1 MDARNVERVKMKYL
15 ISILFFFSCVN
26 LNAQDTTYVTST
38 TPPHDT
44 SITTTIPVKY
54 IPRDTTIFVDD
65 SAHND
70 YLISEHYITIGGP
83 YFYDSTLYDTIP
95 AHDTTFTQS
104 ITHDT
109 TIMIISAHPVTIRA
123 NNQNKALGATFTF
136 ANNGT
141 QLSITGGSLKAGDVI
156 TVDNSASTGAASGAA
171 SGTYPITLSSVTIMR
186 GATNVT
192 STYAISYQSGT
203 LTVAG
208 AIPITITA
216 DDQSKAYGTTFTFIH
231 NGSQVT
237 LTSGTLDA
245 GDVITVDNAA
255 SNGSGVG
262 AAAGT
267 YTIFLNSVTIMD
279 GATNVTGNYAITY
292 VTGTLT
298 VAPPIPITIRAD
310 DQGKAFGATFVFTHN
325 GTQVDLT
332 AGTLNS
338 GDAITIDNAA
348 SAGSGSGAAAGTY
361 PITLSSVTIMNGAT
375 NVTNRYNITYQ
386 TGTLTV
392 AGAPLI
398 ITVQARN
405 QTKVYG
411 NIFAFLNNGSQIQIT
426 SGGLQSGDVITV
438 DNAAST
444 GSGASA
450 NVGSY
455 TITLSAITIMRGAT
469 NVTGSYTITYQTGT
483 MTVTARPITVK
494 ANNQTKIR
502 GNTFTFT
509 NNGTQVALTS
519 GSLVSGHTITA
530 DNAASAGSGSGAA
543 AGNYTITLSSITVM
557 SGATNVTSNYAITYQ
572 TGTLSV
578 TTIAITVRANNQSKV
593 QGTTFTFLNNGTQ
606 VSVVSGTLGVGDAIT
621 VDNAASTGAGSGA
634 ATGSYPIT
642 LSSVTIMD
650 GATNVTINY
659 TITYQGGTLS
669 VSSPPNTNTTYGIFA
684 AASDY
689 GTALQGRMN
698 HAHYV
703 GVPLFRYNYD
713 YVQQNGSAPT
723 YRVNEI
729 TDDGLLTALTFNHN
743 ANGMQW
749 PQGDHSFPNTTAE
762 INFFSSKLDS
772 LLGLPDKPEVVSIN
786 NEEGHREYWE
796 GTVQEYLV
804 WMEKCVQVGH
814 AHGLPVTNGG
824 TTIGIVYA
832 MLRWYID
839 RGASQDSIDF
849 IKDAYGITGNAGGT
863 YATEQRIWYET
874 LLAGFANSDM
884 DYVNVHWYEPARDN
898 TTDIVTSKLIPL
910 IINYIQVVTG
920 KYVITTEM
928 GVKNGNY
935 GLAYEYFD
943 QWKASGAKYIMYYA
957 GSSDQGAQSF
967 DNSEAYKE
975 WLAQ

>member
-1 MDARNVERVKMKYL
+1 MKCL
-15 ISILFFFSCVN
+15 IFILFFFSFICVN
-26 LNAQDTTYVTST
+26 LNAQDTTYNTFQVK
-38 TPPHDT
+38 HD
-44 SITTTIPVKY
+44 SVITTTIPERY

-65 SAHND
+65 TAHND
-70 YLISEHYITIGGP
+70 YLESGYYIVIGGP
-83 YFYDSTLYDTIP
+83 FSYDSTLYDTIP
-95 AHDTTFTQS
+95 AHDTTFTCS
-104 ITHDT
+104 LCAVHDT
-109 TIMIISAHPVTIRA
+109 TVLIISQHPVTIRA

-141 QLSITGGSLKAGDVI
+141 QLSITGGSLKPGDV
-156 TVDNSASTGAASGAA
+156 VVSDNSASAGAASGAA

-192 STYAISYQSGT
+192 STYSITYQSGT

-208 AIPITITA
+208 AIPITIRA
-216 DDQSKAYGTTFTFIH
+216 DDQGKTQGQVFVFTH
-231 NGSQVT
+231 NGTQVDV
-237 LTSGTLDA
+237 TSGTLDA
-245 GDVITVDNAA
+245 GDAIVGDNAA
-255 SNGSGVG
+255 SNGSPAG
-262 AAAGT
+262 APAGT

-279 GATNVTGNYAITY
+279 GATNVTSNYAITY

-298 VAPPIPITIRAD
+298 VTAAAQVITVRARN
-310 DQGKAFGATFVFTHN
+310 QTKQYGSTFTFLGN
-325 GTQVDLT
+325 GSQVQIT
-332 AGTLNS
+332 SGGLNP
-338 GDAITIDNAA
+338 GDAITGDDAA
-348 SAGSGSGAAAGTY
+348 SSGASSGAAVGSYT
-361 PITLSSVTIMNGAT
+361 ISLSAITIMNGAT
-375 NVTNRYNITYQ
+375 NVT
-386 TGTLTV
+386 
-392 AGAPLI
+392 
-398 ITVQARN
+398 
-405 QTKVYG
+405 G
-411 NIFAFLNNGSQIQIT
+411 N
-426 SGGLQSGDVITV
+426 
-438 DNAAST
+438 
-444 GSGASA
+444 
-450 NVGSY
+450 
-455 TITLSAITIMRGAT
+455 
-469 NVTGSYTITYQTGT
+469 YTITYASGT
-483 MTVTARPITVK
+483 MTVTARPLTVK
-494 ANNQTKIR
+494 
-502 GNTFTFT
+502 
-509 NNGTQVALTS
+509 
-519 GSLVSGHTITA
+519 
-530 DNAASAGSGSGAA
+530 
-543 AGNYTITLSSITVM
+543 
-557 SGATNVTSNYAITYQ
+557 
-572 TGTLSV
+572 
-578 TTIAITVRANNQSKV
+578 ANNQSKV
-593 QGTTFTFLNNGTQ
+593 QGNAFTFTHDGTQ
-606 VSVVSGTLGVGDAIT
+606 VSVVSGSLLGGNAIT
-621 VDNAASTGAGSGA
+621 VDNAASAGAGAGA
-634 ATGSYPIT
+634 LTGSYPIT
-642 LSSVTIMD
+642 LTSVTIMA
-650 GATNVTINY
+650 GATNVTANY
-659 TITYQGGTLS
+659 NITYQGGTLA
-669 VSSPPNTNTTYGIFA
+669 VSSPPNVNTVYGIFA

-713 YVQQNGSAPT
+713 YVQQNGSAPP

-849 IKDAYGITGNAGGT
+849 IKNAYGITGNAGGT

-874 LLAGFANSDM
+874 LLAGFANSAM

-967 DNSEAYKE
+967 DNSEAYKA